1 MLHSNRGRPSLEDK
15 LEPQWFNLGQHNI
28 HFVPAMVGPFL
39 EMTLLPETELHKATI
54 PIFFDMMQY
63 EYYSPRVQ
71 GEAYSDTKR
80 DSSHGKV
87 RRLSSSFQ
95 HNLMT
100 AIESSCPFIFSSLH
114 ISI

>member
-1 MLHSNRGRPSLEDK
+1 MPHSNVCPSLEDK
-15 LEPQWFNLGQHNI
+15 LEQRWFNLGQDKI

-39 EMTLLPETELHKATI
+39 EMTLLPETELRKATI
-54 PIFFDMMQY
+54 PIFFDMMQC